1 MPKRTET
8 ARKYALYRHYAEDG
22 TLLYVGMS
30 LSVVSRLIQHK
41 YGSPWYTQVVRIEI
55 EWFTTKRKVMAAE
68 KRAIR
73 KENPVHNIRDK
84 RNVRKLRIAK
94 RIEWLSGRFQ
104 DSSNTS
110 TAQSNTMK

>member
-1 MPKRTET
+1 MPRRTET
-8 ARKYALYRHYAEDG
+8 AKKYALYRHYAEDG

-84 RNVRKLRIAK
+84 YGARKYSTGEELRTVQADG
-94 RIEWLSGRFQ
+94 RSAAGDSGR
-104 DSSNTS
+104 TIRRV
-110 TAQSNTMK
+110 